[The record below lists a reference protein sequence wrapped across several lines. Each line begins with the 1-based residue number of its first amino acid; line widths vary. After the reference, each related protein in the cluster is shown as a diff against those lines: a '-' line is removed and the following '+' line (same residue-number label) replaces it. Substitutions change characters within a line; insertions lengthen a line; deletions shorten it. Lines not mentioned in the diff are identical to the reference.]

1 MTAQKPV
8 IHKIDDLEETQNV
21 NKFLNN
27 ADLVNSKT
35 HRKGGRKKKEARAT
49 ELMAAYLT
57 TEQKEKVQTYCD
69 KIGIP
74 FSTMIRQMLAEKGV
88 L

>member
-1 MTAQKPV
+1 MNAQKPV
-8 IHKIDDLEETQNV
+8 IHKIDDLEETHSV

-27 ADLVNSKT
+27 ADLVNSRNQ
-35 HRKGGRKKKEARAT
+35 RKGGRKKKEARAS
-49 ELMAAYLT
+49 ELMASYLT
-57 TEQKEKVQTYCD
+57 AEQKERVQSYCN

-74 FSTMIRQMLAEKGV
+74 FSTLVRQMLAEKGI

>member
-1 MTAQKPV
+1 MTAQKSV
-8 IHKIDDLEETQNV
+8 IHKIDDLEETQSV

-35 HRKGGRKKKEARAT
+35 QRKGGRKKKEAKAT
-49 ELMAAYLT
+49 QLMASYLT
-57 TEQKEKVQTYCD
+57 TEQKEKVQAYCD
-69 KIGIP
+69 KIGLP
-74 FSTMIRQMLAEKGV
+74 FSTLVRQMLSEKGI